1 MPEKF
6 WPGSTEKVSRKKK
19 SKKEKLILR
28 RALFRRERRFC
39 GFGQTPGCFDDLARE
54 IVRHFRFIANRG
66 EIRGLQQLLFT
77 VFQRIANRLLNLGI
91 ADAALA
97 GSFARDEF

>member
-19 SKKEKLILR
+19 SKKEKLVLR

-39 GFGQTPGCFDDLARE
+39 GFRQTPSRFDDLARK
-54 IVRHFRFIANRG
+54 IVCHFRFIANRG
-66 EIRGLQQLLFT
+66 EVRGLRQLLFA
-77 VFQRIANRLLNLGI
+77 VFQRVANRLLNLGI
-91 ADAALA
+91 GDAALA

>member
-6 WPGSTEKVSRKKK
+6 WPGSTEKVLRKK
-19 SKKEKLILR
+19 SKKEKLVLR
-28 RALFRRERRFC
+28 RALLRRERRFC
-39 GFGQTPGCFDDLARE
+39 GFGQTPGSFDNLACE

-66 EIRGLQQLLFT
+66 EVRGLQQLLFAI
-77 VFQRIANRLLNLGI
+77 FQRVANRLLNLGI

-97 GSFARDEF
+97 GSFARDEV

>member
-6 WPGSTEKVSRKKK
+6 WPGSTEKKVSRQKIKN
-19 SKKEKLILR
+19 ENLVLR
-28 RALFRRERRFC
+28 RALLRRERRFC
-39 GFGQTPGCFDDLARE
+39 GFGQTPGSFDDLARE

-66 EIRGLQQLLFT
+66 EVRGLQQLLFA
-77 VFQRIANRLLNLGI
+77 VFQRVANRLLNLGI
-91 ADAALA
+91 ADTALA